1 MLKQKFQLSSDTG
14 VSCATDDPVELVK
27 KQVVVNLLGD
37 FATFAYMAGNGDL
50 QWILER
56 LFRVI

>member
-37 FATFAYMAGNGDL
+37 FATFAYMAGTGD
-50 QWILER
+50 
-56 LFRVI
+56 